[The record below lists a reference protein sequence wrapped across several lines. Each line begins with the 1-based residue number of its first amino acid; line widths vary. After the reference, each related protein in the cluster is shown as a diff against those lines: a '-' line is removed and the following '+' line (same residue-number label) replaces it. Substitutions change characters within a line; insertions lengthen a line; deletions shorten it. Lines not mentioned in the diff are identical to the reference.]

1 MINLVNEMEGDQE
14 SLHEI
19 AMFYMRRGESEAE
32 NAEKYMRDAYS
43 FGMKN

>member
-1 MINLVNEMEGDQE
+1 MINLINEMEGDQE
-14 SLHEI
+14 SLYDI
-19 AMFYMRRGESEAE
+19 AKFYMRRGDSGSE

>member
-1 MINLVNEMEGDQE
+1 MINLYNEMEGDQE
-14 SLHEI
+14 SIYEI
-19 AMFYMRRGESEAE
+19 AKFYMRRGESEAE